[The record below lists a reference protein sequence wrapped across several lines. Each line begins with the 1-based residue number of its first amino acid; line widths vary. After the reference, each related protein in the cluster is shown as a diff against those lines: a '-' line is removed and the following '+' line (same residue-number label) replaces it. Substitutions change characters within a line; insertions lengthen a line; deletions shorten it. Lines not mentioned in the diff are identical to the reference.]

1 MKVKSFPT
9 RLDNAWIT
17 TLNPQIFAESFLVVE
32 DLALISIRFGKLLT
46 VTHFLITRTSNLFV
60 INQF

>member
-1 MKVKSFPT
+1 M
-9 RLDNAWIT
+9 DNNIK
-17 TLNPQIFAESFLVVE
+17 LNHQILAESFLVVE

-46 VTHFLITRTSNLFV
+46 VTRFLITGTSNLCV

>member
-9 RLDNAWIT
+9 RFDNAWIT

-46 VTHFLITRTSNLFV
+46 VTHFLITRTSN
-60 INQF
+60 